1 MRRHNGVFF
10 QLFTSVMT
18 LALSRPD
25 FLVNE
30 SLPTATDLPR
40 IFVAKGEFYLATE
53 NVHDKKDWTGNTLN
67 CFIRDV
73 DVYLNPKANQYKPA
87 NSPYL
92 KIVCESVDT
101 GTWFQ
106 IEFPLSDKHN
116 SFHQNHYRSLLHK
129 LMLVDLQDTAVKLMT
144 KPGNDPLVTFIN
156 VYHGS
161 SFQYEAKGM
170 LPKGQDAFMKAVDYI
185 RAERLGLLS
194 LNPEWLAPKTA
205 DHSLTPS
212 VENDSEKF

>member
-1 MRRHNGVFF
+1 
-10 QLFTSVMT
+10 LFTSVMT

-30 SLPTATDLPR
+30 PLPVIANLPR
-40 IFVAKGEFYLATE
+40 MFVAKGEFYLATE
-53 NVHDKKDWTGNTLN
+53 NVHDKKEWTGNSLR
-67 CFIRDV
+67 CYIHDV

-92 KIVCESVDT
+92 KIICESFDT
-101 GTWFQ
+101 GTEFQ
-106 IEFPLSDKHN
+106 IEFPLSDKDN

-156 VYHGS
+156 VYHGPD
-161 SFQYEAKGM
+161 FNYEVKGM
-170 LPKGQDAFMKAVDYI
+170 LPKGQDAFMKAVDFI
-185 RAERLGLLS
+185 RAERLGLLP
-194 LNPEWLAPKTA
+194 LNPEWLAPTKV
-205 DHSLTPS
+205 DLSLTPS
-212 VENDSEKF
+212 ADGDSENC